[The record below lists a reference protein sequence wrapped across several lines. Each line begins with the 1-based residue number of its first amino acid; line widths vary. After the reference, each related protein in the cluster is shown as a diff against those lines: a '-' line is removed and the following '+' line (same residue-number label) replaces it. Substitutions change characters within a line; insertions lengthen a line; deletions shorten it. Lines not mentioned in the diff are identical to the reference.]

1 MSQKEL
7 QQKIEELEKSRRN
20 VYAGSVGYISANG
33 NIDTCI
39 ALRTAL
45 IKNNNI
51 YVQSGAGIVADS
63 NAKNEFRE
71 TENKAMALLAA
82 TQYAKNFE

>member
-1 MSQKEL
+1 MKVKDKRQHR
-7 QQKIEELEKSRRN
+7 KIRIRKKVNGTASVPRLAVFKS
-20 VYAGSVGYISANG
+20 
-33 NIDTCI
+33 
-39 ALRTAL
+39 
-45 IKNNNI
+45 NNNI